1 MECLS
6 LLIPRFVHAW
16 NSIWTSNDSPAILWI
31 MFLHL
36 EVFEWKAPHCEVF
49 CLGVQR
55 STTLIAWSNHS
66 LSRHL
71 CQASVGSKKETQ
83 KHLNFCT
90 ENAWMHFCA
99 KKSTFIRV
107 EKPKDDC
114 LTHIN
119 ALDTFRSPSL
129 DRALLFRLKLI
140 RLAWKNCA
148 VCQSTHD
155 PYTNIHHIHTHI
167 YTQCM
172 YVHMYVC

>member
-55 STTLIAWSNHS
+55 STTLIAWPNHS
-66 LSRHL
+66 LSRQL
-71 CQASVGSKKETQ
+71 CQACVGSKKETQ

-90 ENAWMHFCA
+90 ETRGCEDQSWEAERWLSHPHQR
-99 KKSTFIRV
+99 SWHLQISQPRQS
-107 EKPKDDC
+107 PP
-114 LTHIN
+114 
-119 ALDTFRSPSL
+119 FRTEAHQA
-129 DRALLFRLKLI
+129 RRL
-140 RLAWKNCA
+140 KNCA
-148 VCQSTHD
+148 KVHKPAS
-155 PYTNIHHIHTHI
+155 YTYII
-167 YTQCM
+167 YIYLYTMYVCM
-172 YVHMYVC
+172 YVCT